1 MKIPKELKNMKCD
14 LMINFDL
21 KEIYEPVP
29 DSYIKDK
36 WNEIL
41 KWFKLMLE
49 KGDTEKC
56 FQEVYMQI
64 DDLLIN
70 DIPQEVIQSIENI
83 LTEYSSN
90 IKNKLNSLLDKKGED
105 FFKEFNSLWFEINKV
120 FNILRKIM
128 NKYEK
133 IAYGNIQKNNV
144 YEIFL
149 YHLKESLTKEN
160 DNINFIKHSINEILI
175 QIGLLRDKI
184 ISKLDDDNNEKNCI
198 NEIKMDIEEDI
209 NNNDNKK
216 YSELSH
222 EFLEKLSLLIRFF
235 CETGIYQEY
244 FSKELITNTEN
255 YYNKIT
261 QEYINNN
268 TIDKYINY
276 VEEILEFENYLIVN
290 NFNEI

>member
-70 DIPQEVIQSIENI
+70 DIPQEVIQSIEKI
-83 LTEYSSN
+83 LIDYSVN
-90 IKNKLNSLLDKKGED
+90 FKNNLNSLLDKKGDD

-133 IAYGNIQKNNV
+133 LAYGNIQKNNV

-149 YHLKESLTKEN
+149 YHLKETLTKEN
-160 DNINFIKHSINEILI
+160 GDINFIKHSTNEILE
-175 QIGLLRDKI
+175 QTSLLRDKI
-184 ISKLDDDNNEKNCI
+184 ISKVDN
-198 NEIKMDIEEDI
+198 
-209 NNNDNKK
+209 
-216 YSELSH
+216 
-222 EFLEKLSLLIRFF
+222 
-235 CETGIYQEY
+235 
-244 FSKELITNTEN
+244 
-255 YYNKIT
+255 
-261 QEYINNN
+261 
-268 TIDKYINY
+268 ID
-276 VEEILEFENYLIVN
+276 
-290 NFNEI
+290 

>member
-133 IAYGNIQKNNV
+133 IAYGNIQKIM
-144 YEIFL
+144 YMKYF
-149 YHLKESLTKEN
+149 Y
-160 DNINFIKHSINEILI
+160 
-175 QIGLLRDKI
+175 I
-184 ISKLDDDNNEKNCI
+184 I
-198 NEIKMDIEEDI
+198 
-209 NNNDNKK
+209 
-216 YSELSH
+216 
-222 EFLEKLSLLIRFF
+222 
-235 CETGIYQEY
+235 
-244 FSKELITNTEN
+244 
-255 YYNKIT
+255 
-261 QEYINNN
+261 
-268 TIDKYINY
+268 
-276 VEEILEFENYLIVN
+276 
-290 NFNEI
+290 

>member
-21 KEIYEPVP
+21 KDIYEPVP

-41 KWFKLMLE
+41 NWFKLMLE
-49 KGDTEKC
+49 KGDSKKC

-70 DIPQEVIQSIENI
+70 DIPQEVIQSIETI
-83 LTEYSSN
+83 LTEYSIN

-105 FFKEFNSLWFEINKV
+105 FFKEFNTLWFEINKV

-133 IAYGNIQKNNV
+133 LAYGNIQKNNV

-149 YHLKESLTKEN
+149 FHLKDILTKEN
-160 DNINFIKHSINEILI
+160 EDNFIKHSINEILE
-175 QIGLLRDKI
+175 QTALLRDKI
-184 ISKLDDDNNEKNCI
+184 ISKLDD
-198 NEIKMDIEEDI
+198 
-209 NNNDNKK
+209 NNNKKFNLEIINK
-216 YSELSH
+216 
-222 EFLEKLSLLIRFF
+222 
-235 CETGIYQEY
+235 Y
-244 FSKELITNTEN
+244 FKFI
-255 YYNKIT
+255 
-261 QEYINNN
+261 
-268 TIDKYINY
+268 
-276 VEEILEFENYLIVN
+276 
-290 NFNEI
+290 